1 MSFQGKRVW
10 ITGASSGIGA
20 GLARAFGAAGAHV
33 ILSGRNRAALAEVAS
48 GLGEATV
55 LPFEATDYDVLPA
68 VVDHAG
74 VVDLLV
80 NNAGISQRSLA
91 EDTDMG
97 VYRTI
102 MEVDFFA
109 PVALTKLVLPAMLAR
124 GIGHIAVTASVAGK
138 VGSPQRTGYCAA
150 KHAVMGWFDAL
161 RTEVEHRGVKVSTIV
176 PGFVRTEIGA
186 RALRGDG
193 QVKGAGDDDVDA
205 GISPDEAAAIIVPAL
220 ARGEREIPVGAAN
233 GMEMAL
239 LPMKREQPD
248 ALFDMM
254 SQFGAAVVAKHH
266 ADGREFQARHEA
278 GGG

>member
-1 MSFQGKRVW
+1 MSYAGRRVW

-33 ILSGRNRAALAEVAS
+33 ILSGRNRAALADVAS
-48 GLGEATV
+48 GLADATV
-55 LPFEATDYDVLPA
+55 LPFEATDHAVLPA

-74 VVDLLV
+74 AIDLLV

-91 EDTDMG
+91 EDTDMA

-109 PVALTKLVLPAMLAR
+109 PVALTRLVLPGMLAR
-124 GIGHIAVTASVAGK
+124 GTGHVAVTASVAGK

-161 RTEVEHRGVKVSTIV
+161 RTEVEHRGVTVSTIV
-176 PGFVRTEIGA
+176 PGFVRTAIGA

-193 QVKGAGDDDVDA
+193 SVKGAGDDDVDA
-205 GISPDEAAAIIVPAL
+205 GISADAAAAIIIAGL
-220 ARGEREIPVGAAN
+220 AAGQREIEVGASD
-233 GMEMAL
+233 GPEMAL
-239 LPMKREQPD
+239 LGLKREQPE
-248 ALFDMM
+248 ALFDVM
-254 SQFGAAVVAKHH
+254 SRMGAAVVAQHRSV
-266 ADGREFQARHEA
+266 GREFQAQHKA
-278 GGG
+278 HG